1 MNPNWA
7 ELYPIN
13 SKGGPVGL
21 LPPRT
26 ACKLFYDGLYILEKA
41 DENPKHLQDRIPECV
56 HKMYK
61 KKQWRKQFIEGCRR
75 VVCRIAKGRSL
86 TANCIAEEVFIH
98 VILRDTFELGWRRI
112 MHHIQ
117 IDEDNPII
125 PETDKD
131 RDFARIARLGASD
144 DVGYLYKDADTST
157 KSKKPV
163 APGKEKLMDLKD
175 WFRAYS
181 QTERDMKD
189 HLFTLRSDGEI
200 RAVWAPDEDEGHRQ
214 PVLEE
219 EEARVSEPPVAS
231 CTTVII
237 PPTVDYSLFPTLD
250 YVLAPA
256 QEVM

>member
-1 MNPNWA
+1 
-7 ELYPIN
+7 
-13 SKGGPVGL
+13 
-21 LPPRT
+21 
-26 ACKLFYDGLYILEKA
+26 LEKTE
-41 DENPKHLQDRIPECV
+41 DNPKYLQDRIPECV

-61 KKQWRKQFIEGCRR
+61 KKQWRKQFIEACRR

-112 MHHIQ
+112 IHHIQ

-131 RDFARIARLGASD
+131 RDFTRIARLGASD
-144 DVGYLYKDADTST
+144 DVGYLYKDADTTT

-163 APGKEKLMDLKD
+163 AAGKEKLMDFKD

-189 HLFTLRSDGEI
+189 HIFTTRSEGEVRARLDTDPPANDGGD
-200 RAVWAPDEDEGHRQ
+200 AHDKQ
-214 PVLEE
+214 PNT
-219 EEARVSEPPVAS
+219 P
-231 CTTVII
+231 TTVM
-237 PPTVDYSLFPTLD
+237 LFPVENYAVFPL
-250 YVLAPA
+250 VLVDGPTAPA
-256 QEVM
+256 QEVA